1 MLPEADQKYGG
12 VRRARITRRQ
22 LLKSVLAAVCSFA
35 GAIFLQ
41 SPPTSASP
49 LPPQEGANSETVQY
63 DSGGISISAF
73 LAKPGGGGKHPA
85 VLLVHDNAGLTDGVR
100 EMARQFAAAG
110 FLTLAPDLVSRAGGS
125 KTPQQAQGAIGQ
137 LNALDTVQDL
147 RAGFDYL
154 QKNPDVEADKISAVG
169 LGWGGWRTY
178 MLASRVADLYR
189 AVVYCGATPNDGLQ
203 NIKAPVMANYAQFDF
218 RVTGNAIYTEKTMTG
233 MGKKF
238 TYYVYP
244 KTERTFYN
252 PANPRYDADAAK
264 QAWSRT
270 IDFLR

>member
-1 MLPEADQKYGG
+1 MLLEANRKFGG
-12 VRRARITRRQ
+12 VRRMWITRRE
-22 LLKSVLAAVCSFA
+22 LLKPALAAVCSFA
-35 GAIFLQ
+35 GATFLL
-41 SPPTSASP
+41 ASP
-49 LPPQEGANSETVQY
+49 ASALPPPPQEGANAETVQY

-73 LAKPGGGGKHPA
+73 LAKPSGGGKHPA
-85 VLLVHDNAGLTDGVR
+85 VVLVHDNAGLTDGVR
-100 EMARQFAAAG
+100 EMARQFAAEG
-110 FLTLAPDLVSRAGGS
+110 FLTLAPDLVSRAGAS
-125 KTPQQAQGAIGQ
+125 KNPQQAQGAIGQ
-137 LNALDTVQDL
+137 LNPLDTVQDV

-154 QKNPDVEADKISAVG
+154 QKDPDVEADKISAVG

-178 MLASRVADLYR
+178 MLASRVPDLYR
-189 AVVYCGATPNDGLQ
+189 AVVYCGATPNDGLE

-244 KTERTFYN
+244 NTERTFYN
-252 PANPRYDADAAK
+252 PTNPRYDADAAK